1 MLKNSSLKSFLWY
14 QMPAIFMAAIIFTLS
29 SFSKLPHTI
38 LTFQWQDKFAHAF
51 VYSLL
56 SYLIA
61 RALFYQYRF
70 PAWQKNYLWLAIL
83 LAILYGVSDEIHQYF
98 VPGRS
103 SEFYD
108 IVADAVG
115 ACLGVLG
122 FRFRTHLKRILP
134 V

>member
-1 MLKNSSLKSFLWY
+1 MLKNSLLKSFLWY

-29 SFSKLPHTI
+29 SISKLPHI
-38 LTFQWQDKFAHAF
+38 VSAFQWEDKFAHAF
-51 VYSLL
+51 VFGLL

-61 RALFYQYRF
+61 RALFFQYRF

-83 LAILYGVSDEIHQYF
+83 LTILYGVSDEIHQYF

-108 IVADAVG
+108 IVADATG
-115 ACLGVLG
+115 ACFGVLA
-122 FRFRTHLKRILP
+122 FRFRTHLRRILP